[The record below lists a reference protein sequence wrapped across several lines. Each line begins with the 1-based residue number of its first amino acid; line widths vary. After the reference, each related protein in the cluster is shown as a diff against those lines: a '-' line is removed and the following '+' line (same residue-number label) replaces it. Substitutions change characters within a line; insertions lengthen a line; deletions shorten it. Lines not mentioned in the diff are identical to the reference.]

1 MYHALGI
8 AWRPP
13 DLSKNMT
20 SVVRAGYGIFQ
31 LFTDFNNINNELA
44 SVPFI
49 ASATVLNNAPPAVP
63 QLTLGELLPRS
74 AQCPP

>member
-1 MYHALGI
+1 
-8 AWRPP
+8 
-13 DLSKNMT
+13 MT

-49 ASATVLNNAPPAVP
+49 ASATVMNNSAPAVP
-63 QLTLGELLPRS
+63 QLTWANYFQGQPNVLPNPNPGTSLFLRIGS
-74 AQCPP
+74 